1 MFPVFCNGHFRKFKK
16 TMGNNKNRIIRQ
28 VAKAGVLGPTALLFH
43 PQIFL
48 HREDPRVSHLIGCFR
63 EAVLEG
69 GDGAIIFRTRPVNL
83 VVESL
88 NSVGSGRSFFKW
100 TADFETRRKGVRK
113 RNSTAFDNCPAAF
126 PPQHACSEG
135 TRLRQA
141 HPRARAAH
149 LGESPTRRPPAS
161 APQPPRFVFGVALGR
176 PLSHVSLSAA
186 VTRSPISWWTLLK
199 RPRSRSRTK
208 AIVLFPPLDSA
219 SLPEWPSVQND
230 FHCICA

>member
-113 RNSTAFDNCPAAF
+113 RNSTAFDNCPAASL
-126 PPQHACSEG
+126 PS
-135 TRLRQA
+135 T
-141 HPRARAAH
+141 RARRGRACGRRIPGRAPPTWGNPPPAGLPRPRRSH
-149 LGESPTRRPPAS
+149 PALSSASRSGARSPT
-161 APQPPRFVFGVALGR
+161 
-176 PLSHVSLSAA
+176 
-186 VTRSPISWWTLLK
+186 SP
-199 RPRSRSRTK
+199 
-208 AIVLFPPLDSA
+208 
-219 SLPEWPSVQND
+219 
-230 FHCICA
+230 